1 MLISQSFLICLF
13 NITLKGKSTLHIS
26 QFARRTIAAIYYTA
40 VRLIKNV
47 QENRETEKEISKTLA
62 TLIPWIAGLSGPI
75 LRSKMIYSMQCT
87 KSCITSCSASIP
99 LFTTGRHLK

>member
-1 MLISQSFLICLF
+1 MLISRSFLICLF

-47 QENRETEKEISKTLA
+47 LENRETEKNRDFKNFGHSNPVDRRVERANI
-62 TLIPWIAGLSGPI
+62 
-75 LRSKMIYSMQCT
+75 T
-87 KSCITSCSASIP
+87 K
-99 LFTTGRHLK
+99 